1 MPEVKSKTDVKK
13 SAAASA
19 GISAAAMTSLQGK
32 ETDQKKMSIT
42 SEERYHMIAEAAYFR
57 AESRSFV
64 MGDTAQDWLEAEAE
78 IDRMLQQP
86 SAQAKEPQATAK
98 QDFQQKLEAQL
109 KEWDAKLDELKAKV
123 LETKAG
129 IRADY
134 EKQLEVLAGKRA
146 AAQAKIQELRLRTE
160 DAWEDLKGGT
170 EKAWDEMRKALDQI
184 ASRFK

>member
-1 MPEVKSKTDVKK
+1 MPEVKAK
-13 SAAASA
+13 SASKKNSTASMKSQKDTA
-19 GISAAAMTSLQGK
+19 SG
-32 ETDQKKMSIT
+32 QKKISIT
-42 SEERYHMIAEAAYFR
+42 PEERYHMIAEAAYFR

-64 MGDTAQDWLEAEAE
+64 MGDAAQDWLDAEAE

-86 SAQAKEPQATAK
+86 SAQAKGTQVTAK
-98 QDFQQKLEAQL
+98 QDFQQKLETQL
-109 KEWDAKLDELKAKV
+109 KEWDAKLDDLKAKA

-146 AAQAKIQELRLRTE
+146 AAQAKMQELRLRTE